1 MNPSSLPQLNGTVRS
16 VVNQR
21 AGGRKSPG
29 LVLGSISFLAVLL
42 AGWAGPPEV
51 KAQIFSDNFD
61 SGSLNAAWT
70 VYDADPGL
78 VSLTFPANGSG
89 KALRL
94 QANPVSSVVP
104 AVVGLF
110 PSNVYSDFYVAVD
123 LVNWVIEDQAIVLFA
138 RFTPGGSFGLDGGQG
153 MILNYDAAQAGE
165 NPGNRQ
171 GGEFQINL
179 VSPGFNATTIAK
191 CEMTLEPGRSY
202 RLVFQAV
209 GTLYTAQVYDFEDL
223 TTPLVTLQGDDS
235 TYTSGLSGILSYS
248 RNGTTGTSD
257 ATVDNFYE
265 GPSDPNQATE
275 PGIPHP
281 VPGTPVVE
289 SRAPAARWQNFYDAR
304 AGISFTAKTFA
315 TNLINAAAT
324 KLFLNGLD
332 ASAALAPLPANGSTV
347 SFSTAPGTL
356 ASNAVYSAR
365 IVVQSTDNPPL
376 SSTNTFWFDTF
387 SDTYVSTA
395 PVRTIECEDYNY
407 SNGVFQIE
415 PIAVSGNPTNGNPPQ
430 IGDNGQGYYDAN
442 DGGFNTMATQEVDI
456 YSTNQLTPNFGWDDY
471 RRNDGV
477 MTGEG
482 VRDEFNGLWPPGS
495 AFSGYTSTGNNIPN
509 NTGWDPNVNPY
520 DRPNDNPRQKYLAGG
535 LVEYLVVRTHAGD
548 WQNYTRV
555 FTSSVSN
562 YFAFLRTGS
571 WGSTTNQLS
580 VVTSDPTQTNQTTT
594 ALGTFS
600 IPNQIRKSNFRY
612 IPLLD
617 NNGAGVILNLAGTN
631 TLRLTKLGD
640 PTVQTQDRLEALNY
654 VLLVPAQVTLQS
666 SAAVSGPYVDEPTA
680 VINAGTRTITIPAS
694 GSARFYR
701 LRAIV
706 PVKIAGISVADG
718 TVTLT
723 Y

>member
-1 MNPSSLPQLNGTVRS
+1 MNDSSLVQSTGIVEIA
-16 VVNQR
+16 VNQR
-21 AGGRKSPG
+21 PDTGKSPG
-29 LVLGSISFLAVLL
+29 FAFGGFSFLAVLL
-42 AGWAGPPEV
+42 ACSVGPP
-51 KAQIFSDNFD
+51 KLSAQVFTDNFD
-61 SGSLNAAWT
+61 SGSLSAAWT
-70 VYDADPGL
+70 VYDADPSL

-94 QANPVSSVVP
+94 QSNPVPSTVP

-191 CEMTLEPGRSY
+191 CEMTFEPGRSY
-202 RLVFQAV
+202 RLVFQGV

-257 ATVDNFYE
+257 ATIDNFYE
-265 GPSDPNQATE
+265 GPSDPNLATE
-275 PGIPHP
+275 PAIPHP
-281 VPGTPVVE
+281 VPGTPVVQT
-289 SRAPAARWQNFYDAR
+289 RAPSGRFENFYNPG
-304 AGISFTAKTFA
+304 AGIRFTANTFA
-315 TNLINAAAT
+315 TNLVNAAAT

-365 IVVQSTDNPPL
+365 IVVQSTDTPPL

-387 SDTYVSTA
+387 SDTYLSTA

-407 SNGVFQIE
+407 SNGVFQLEAI
-415 PIAVSGNPTNGNPPQ
+415 PVSGNPTNGNPLQ

-442 DGGFNTMATQEVDI
+442 DGGFNTMATQEIDI
-456 YSTNQLTPNFGWDDY
+456 HSPNQLTPNTGWDDY

-477 MTGEG
+477 MTGQG
-482 VRDEFNGLWPPGS
+482 VRDEFNGLWAPGTP
-495 AFSGYTSTGNNIPN
+495 FSGYTSTGNNIPN
-509 NTGWDPNVNPY
+509 GIGWDPNSNPY
-520 DRPNDNPRQKYLAGG
+520 DRPNDNSRQKYLAAG

-555 FTSSVSN
+555 FTSSLSN

-571 WGSTTNQLS
+571 CGGTTNQLS
-580 VVTSDPTQTNQTTT
+580 LVISDPTQTNQATT
-594 ALGTFS
+594 ALGAFN

-631 TLRLTKLGD
+631 TLRLTKMGD
-640 PTVQTQDRLEALNY
+640 PTVQSQDRLEALNY
-654 VLLVPAQVTLQS
+654 LLLVPAQVTLQS
-666 SAAVSGPYVDEPTA
+666 AAAVSGPYADAPTA
-680 VINAGTRTITIPAS
+680 VINAGTRTITLPAA
-694 GSARFYR
+694 GSSRFYR

-706 PVKIAGISVADG
+706 PVKIAGISVAGG
-718 TVTLT
+718 TVTIG